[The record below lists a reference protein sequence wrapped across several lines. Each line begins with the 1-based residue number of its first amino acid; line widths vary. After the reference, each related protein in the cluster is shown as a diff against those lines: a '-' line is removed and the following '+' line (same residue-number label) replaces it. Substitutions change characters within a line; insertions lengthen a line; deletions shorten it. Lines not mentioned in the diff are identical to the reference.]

1 MHRLINTGRG
11 CGGRAAS
18 LKERERRYVV
28 AAALCQPRRLLPI
41 ALVCAAQVAASV
53 PVRADPVPETMNGV
67 PLLPIP
73 TYEEVGLPS
82 FTMPSGTPR
91 TTDPNTP
98 SSPKDPG
105 GGSGDGSDSTAMTT
119 MMSRSWGAAAE
130 ANAQSLGVNGVALAA
145 TCAIE
150 SNCQNLGGAGSV
162 SGAFQMKDAT
172 YTAAM
177 AAALQQDPSLAANIV
192 PGLAGKMDPATQSVA
207 AAEYLRQGAQYLQA
221 HNVANP
227 TVLDV
232 RGYYN
237 FGPGNAAAIANA
249 KDSALMSGQISG
261 LTSDQFKANGIDV
274 QTTTVGQWR
283 ASVTSKIG
291 TSAAN
296 ASVLLGQ
303 S

>member
-1 MHRLINTGRG
+1 MQRLINTGRD
-11 CGGRAAS
+11 CGGRTAS
-18 LKERERRYVV
+18 VKERERRRVG
-28 AAALCQPRRLLPI
+28 AAALCQPSRLLPI

-82 FTMPSGTPR
+82 FTMPSDTPR

-98 SSPKDPG
+98 APPKDPG
-105 GGSGDGSDSTAMTT
+105 GNGSGDGSDSPAMTT

-145 TCAIE
+145 TCVLE
-150 SNCQNLGGAGSV
+150 SNCQSLGGKGTI
-162 SGAFQMKDAT
+162 SGAFQMSDGT

-177 AAALQQDPSLAANIV
+177 AAALQRDPSLAANIV
-192 PGLAGKMDPATQSVA
+192 PGLAGKMDPATESIA
-207 AAEYLRQGAQYLQA
+207 SAEYLREGALALQ
-221 HNVANP
+221 NSSISNP

-237 FGPGNAAAIANA
+237 FGPGPAAAVANA
-249 KDSALMSGQISG
+249 PDTALMSDTVS
-261 LTSDQFKANGIDV
+261 LTTKGYKDNGIAPGV
-274 QTTTVGQWR
+274 TTVGEWR
-283 ASVTSKIG
+283 ASVTNKIG
-291 TSAAN
+291 SSAAS
-296 ASVLLGQ
+296 APVLLA